1 MAESLAV
8 KYRPKEFSEAVGQD
22 AIITILE
29 KQLEKRN
36 FKNAFLFCGASGCGK
51 TTVARIFANKINE
64 GYGEPIEIDAA
75 SNNGVDNIRDI
86 VSAANERSIDSE
98 YKIYIIDECH
108 TLTPQSWQAFL
119 KCLEEPPKYTIFIF
133 CTTDPQKIPDTILN
147 RVMRFNFN
155 RIKTD
160 AIIERLKFICEQEG
174 FTYEEKAIDYL
185 ARVADGGM
193 RTAIS
198 LLDKVASYN
207 KTISLNNTSDALG
220 SYSYTSFFRILNAM
234 LKGEEKN
241 VIQLIGEYY
250 NNGHDLKIFVSQF
263 LTFCLDVDKYLL
275 FQSFDMTKIP
285 QTMQPE
291 LNSIAAI
298 QNASETISY
307 YLDNLL
313 ELRTLIKN
321 DVDPKSIIEVTLLK
335 MMRKQ

>member
-133 CTTDPQKIPDTILN
+133 CTTDPQRVPNTILS
-147 RVMRFNFN
+147 RVQRYNFQ
-155 RIKTD
+155 RISHKGIVD
-160 AIIERLKFICEQEG
+160 RLKYIIEQEG
-174 FTYEEKAIDYL
+174 GVPL
-185 ARVADGGM
+185 
-193 RTAIS
+193 
-198 LLDKVASYN
+198 
-207 KTISLNNTSDALG
+207 
-220 SYSYTSFFRILNAM
+220 
-234 LKGEEKN
+234 
-241 VIQLIGEYY
+241 
-250 NNGHDLKIFVSQF
+250 
-263 LTFCLDVDKYLL
+263 
-275 FQSFDMTKIP
+275 
-285 QTMQPE
+285 
-291 LNSIAAI
+291 
-298 QNASETISY
+298 
-307 YLDNLL
+307 
-313 ELRTLIKN
+313 
-321 DVDPKSIIEVTLLK
+321 
-335 MMRKQ
+335 